1 MKQGLRLRHLIF
13 IAALSLSPF
22 TLAEEAQTKN
32 DSSSESSATFQ
43 ALLDIAAANWDTLI
57 DSASSLLAGSEAVAQ
72 QGAEGTSKLSQDAIE
87 FASEK
92 LKENKET
99 LLDLAKKNQAEI
111 QKFAEENQEE
121 LGKLA
126 QQAMQASK
134 QELKKQA
141 LDFAEKMDESQ
152 VDSNK
157 QTQP

>member
-1 MKQGLRLRHLIF
+1 MKQQLI
-13 IAALSLSPF
+13 LNSLVLILILFNSPSS
-22 TLAEEAQTKN
+22 LADETQAKN
-32 DSSSESSATFQ
+32 DSNKESSATFQ

-72 QGAEGTSKLSQDAIE
+72 QGAEGSSKLSQDAIQ

-99 LLDLAKKNQAEI
+99 LLELAKKNQAGI
-111 QKFAEENQEE
+111 QKFAKENQEE

-134 QELKKQA
+134 QTLKKQA
-141 LDFAEKMDESQ
+141 LDFAEKMDKAPAE
-152 VDSNK
+152 N
-157 QTQP
+157 TQAQP